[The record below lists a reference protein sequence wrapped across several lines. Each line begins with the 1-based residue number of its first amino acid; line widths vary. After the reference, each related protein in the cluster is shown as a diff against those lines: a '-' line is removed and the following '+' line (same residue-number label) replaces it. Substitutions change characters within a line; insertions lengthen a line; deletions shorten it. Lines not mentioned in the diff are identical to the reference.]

1 MGEQEV
7 QTEEATLDESTL
19 EVAVDGEVSELPK
32 VERIIRA
39 AGTVGSIATGI
50 IGDAARM
57 QRYMAATRGNIKP
70 SGNHP
75 SPGFTDCSDETAITS
90 HLL

>member
-1 MGEQEV
+1 MGEQA
-7 QTEEATLDESTL
+7 QTEEVTLDEGAII
-19 EVAVDGEVSELPK
+19 VAVDGEVPELPK

-90 HLL
+90 YLL